1 MEVFLEKRLLFTPSI
16 AVEEARAKTNEM
28 VELAFQNFRDAITL
42 SSGYNDELF
51 EKIKNDEKLLDYFED
66 QLGSF
71 NVSLAKVELS
81 ERDSAN
87 VSMML
92 HSRRTSKGSP
102 TTARILCSRD

>member
-1 MEVFLEKRLLFTPSI
+1 MEVFLDKRLLFTPSI

-66 QLGSF
+66 
-71 NVSLAKVELS
+71 
-81 ERDSAN
+81 
-87 VSMML
+87 
-92 HSRRTSKGSP
+92 
-102 TTARILCSRD
+102 